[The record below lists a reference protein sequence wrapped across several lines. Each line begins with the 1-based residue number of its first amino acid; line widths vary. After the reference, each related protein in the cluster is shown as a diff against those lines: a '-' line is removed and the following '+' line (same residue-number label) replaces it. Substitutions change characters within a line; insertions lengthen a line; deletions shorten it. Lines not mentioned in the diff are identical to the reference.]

1 MNLSAKWGMMPT
13 KVNTIPEFEKEVKHL
28 KRKYPSVVTEIRKL
42 IIQLEND
49 ERLGDRIPNIG
60 YEVYKVRLSN
70 PSATRGKSGGFRAIY
85 YVQLIDNLYLITIYS
100 KTEQEDISPDEI
112 RQLIET
118 MSESEDEDS
127 DLDK

>member
-1 MNLSAKWGMMPT
+1 MMPT
-13 KVNTIPEFEKEVKHL
+13 KVITLPDFEKAVKHL
-28 KRKYPSVVTEIRKL
+28 RRKYPSVTTEVRNM

-70 PSATRGKSGGFRAIY
+70 PSAARGKSGGFRAIY
-85 YVQLIDNLYLITIYS
+85 YVQLNDKLYLITIYS

-112 RQLIET
+112 RQIIEELEAEDE
-118 MSESEDEDS
+118 ESETPDS
-127 DLDK
+127 EE